1 MAGHIPLPAA
11 SRDRVGKGAAR
22 AARRADHVPG
32 VIYGGG
38 QKPVPISVPSKEL
51 SKLVHDP
58 AFFTHIY
65 DIDVGGTKIAGLA
78 RDVQFHPLTDRPTHV
93 DFLRVTD
100 NTRIR
105 VAVPVKFL
113 NELASPGLKRGGV
126 LNIVRHEIELMCIA
140 GQIPTHLDCDLT
152 GFDIN
157 DSIHMSHIKLPENV
171 VPVIKDRDFTVATVT
186 APSALKSAEAEPAAG
201 AAAAAAAAPAAAGGK
216 APAAAG
222 GKAPAAPA
230 KAPAK
235 GK

>member
-38 QKPVPISVPSKEL
+38 QTPVPISVPAKEL
-51 SKLVHDP
+51 NKLVHDP

-65 DIDVGGTKIAGLA
+65 DIDVSGTKIAGLA
-78 RDVQFHPLTDRPTHV
+78 RDVQFHPLTDRPIHV

-100 NTRIR
+100 ATRIR
-105 VAVPVKFL
+105 VAVPVKFQ

-126 LNIVRHEIELMCIA
+126 LNIVRHEIELFCTA
-140 GQIPTHLDCDLT
+140 GQIPEHLDCDLT
-152 GFDIN
+152 GFEIN
-157 DSIHMSHIKLPENV
+157 DSIHMSHIPLPNGV
-171 VPVIKDRDFTVATVT
+171 TPVIQDRDFTVATVT
-186 APSALKSAEAEPAAG
+186 APSALKSAEQEQDQAA
-201 AAAAAAAAPAAAGGK
+201 APAAAAAAPAA
-216 APAAAG
+216 
-222 GKAPAAPA
+222 